1 MDTTRMIDERL
12 SLSTQTMVQL
22 ITAWSAITLEMKEL
36 RHRLDNIEEVIGAD
50 MERRGAKQLLV
61 GDYTVSYTRKKVPEH
76 TMLQPL
82 KEYIDEKELV
92 ANGTYIPAH
101 EETREV
107 PAKWDMQK
115 AKKNYLGDKA
125 PSREVVEVI
134 EKAYVIHD
142 PVLKITEIESVRY
155 YADEAKERGST

>member
-12 SLSTQTMVQL
+12 SLSTLPMAQL

-82 KEYIDEKELV
+82 KEYIDEKELID
-92 ANGTYIPAH
+92 NGTFTPAH
-101 EETREV
+101 VETITRSV

-115 AKKNYLGDKA
+115 AKKNYTGDKA
-125 PSREVVEVI
+125 PSSEVQAII
-134 EKAYVIHD
+134 EKAYLIHD
-142 PVLKITEIESVRY
+142 PVLKISEV
-155 YADEAKERGST
+155 K

>member
-1 MDTTRMIDERL
+1 MNPE
-12 SLSTQTMVQL
+12 TMVDL
-22 ITAWSAITLEMKEL
+22 IHAWAVLKQEQDDL
-36 RHRLDNIEEVIGAD
+36 RQRLRNIEELIGKEMD
-50 MERRGAKQLLV
+50 RRGAKQLLV
-61 GDYTVSYTRKKVPEH
+61 DGYTVSYTSKREPQNM
-76 TMLQPL
+76 MLQPL

-134 EKAYVIHD
+134 EKAYLIHD